1 MDPISPKAPAY
12 LTCLPCLSSG
22 YSVTYREQSANPFYA
37 INPMTTS
44 QLSPSFPP
52 IDDAIHALRSV
63 DRDRL
68 LLNMKRAAGVASD
81 CLIWAAALTVIAIQQ
96 GRKLLPHIATLLRA
110 IADRLDPDSAPL
122 TQPMTARD
130 IPDTLE
136 YFQARS
142 VDRMKPPVVNTPTDA
157 ELAID
162 ADLVDLAKSDLM
174 RIYGTKSRRM
184 TKEQLIHKIT
194 ERRLI
199 TLEEGK

>member
-1 MDPISPKAPAY
+1 MTIS
-12 LTCLPCLSSG
+12 
-22 YSVTYREQSANPFYA
+22 N
-37 INPMTTS
+37 
-44 QLSPSFPP
+44 PSFPP
-52 IDDAIHALRSV
+52 VSEPLDAVIKAVRNIDSEQLYRTS
-63 DRDRL
+63 RRGL
-68 LLNMKRAAGVASD
+68 AAASN
-81 CLIWAAALTVIAIQQ
+81 CLVWAAALTVVFYRLAKQAM
-96 GRKLLPHIATLLRA
+96 PHIAAFLRA
-110 IADRLDPDSAPL
+110 LADRIDPDSAPL

-130 IPDTLE
+130 LPDTLE

-162 ADLVDLAKSDLM
+162 ADLVDLAKADLM